1 MTSQSNELPVYDET
15 NALVGDAGFE
25 SSAAEIHGT
34 ICGVL
39 ASPQA
44 EKTDWLNVVLSGNS
58 SGDENLPDP
67 LSDKL
72 SSLFQGSRDVL
83 KDGDFAF
90 AMLIPNQ
97 ETDGIA
103 KRTEGV
109 AEWCRGFLLG
119 LSAGGLKEFASLPD
133 MVREALE
140 DMLDIAEVIAED
152 GEDEQQEK
160 AFVEL
165 EEYVRVCVQL
175 VYDECRRDA
184 GSH

>member
-58 SGDENLPDP
+58 SGNENLPDP

-83 KDGDFAF
+83 KD
-90 AMLIPNQ
+90 
-97 ETDGIA
+97 
-103 KRTEGV
+103 
-109 AEWCRGFLLG
+109 
-119 LSAGGLKEFASLPD
+119 
-133 MVREALE
+133 
-140 DMLDIAEVIAED
+140 VI
-152 GEDEQQEK
+152 
-160 AFVEL
+160 L
-165 EEYVRVCVQL
+165 HLRC
-175 VYDECRRDA
+175 
-184 GSH
+184 